1 METMRLIYTND
12 QCVGCKRCISVC
24 PILNANMVSSEGR
37 NAKIEVNSQQCISC
51 GSCFDVCEHQARSYE
66 DDTERFFEDLERGEH
81 ISLLV
86 APAFLANYPDEYAN
100 VLGGLK
106 NLGVNRIVSVSYGAD
121 ITTWAYIHYI
131 MEHNFFGGISQPC
144 PAVVD
149 FVEKYE
155 PDLISKLVPIHSPMM
170 CTAVY
175 LKKYEQLPD
184 KLAFISPCIAKRKEI
199 TDPNTY
205 GYVSY
210 NVTFDHLMQYIRSH
224 NMYGSPVQD
233 EIEYGNGAIYP
244 MPGGLKENVY
254 WYCGEEMFIRQ
265 IEGERHV
272 YDFLKDYRKRV
283 KEGKE
288 LPFMVDA
295 LNCAKGCLYGTAV
308 EPMKAQGDDVLYE
321 LNKIRAK
328 VHEGSGRKPD
338 SRLSYQK
345 RRKHLD
351 KQFAKLDINDFIRHY
366 TDKSRKCNILQPTE
380 RELLEVFMLMDKETS
395 EEQSIN
401 CSACGYDTCR
411 NMAIAIFNKCNVPQ
425 SCVYYEKK
433 KIQALTD
440 AMTKKNIE
448 IANFVERD
456 FSTLD
461 DAISQA
467 SIGNS
472 QTEESS
478 MEIQNAVI
486 QIEQFCQDLNDS
498 FSNIGTLLEGLE
510 KSNKTIED
518 IARQTN
524 LLSLNATIEATRA
537 GEAGKGF
544 EVVSGE
550 IKTLSDQSHVAA
562 LESLEN
568 KQDMKAAM
576 DMIQAKSEKLLG
588 LLNNLNGEAQDL
600 VARAEEIHAVTETV
614 NGISANVREK
624 MRSLTEQ

>member
-1 METMRLIYTND
+1 MEATRLIYTND

-24 PILNANMVSSEGR
+24 PVLNANMVSPEGS
-37 NAKIEVNSQQCISC
+37 NSKIEVNSKQCISC

-66 DDTERFFEDLERGEH
+66 DDTQRFFEDLEKGEK

-86 APAFLANYPDEYAN
+86 APAFLANYPEEYAN

-155 PDLISKLVPIHSPMM
+155 PDLISKLVPVHSPMM

-175 LKKYEQLPD
+175 LKKYEHLPD

-210 NVTFDHLMQYIRSH
+210 NVTFDHLMQYVRSR

-272 YDFLKDYRKRV
+272 YDFLKDYGKRV

-308 EPMKAQGDDVLYE
+308 EPIKAQGDDVLYE

-328 VHEGSGRKPD
+328 VRVGNGRKPD
-338 SRLSYQK
+338 SRLSCKK

-366 TDKSRKCNILQPTE
+366 TDKSGKCNILQPTE
-380 RELLEVFMLMDKETS
+380 RELAEVFLWMDKES
-395 EEQSIN
+395 KEEQSIN
-401 CSACGYDTCR
+401 CSACGYDTCK

-433 KIQALTD
+433 KIQVLTD

-456 FSTLD
+456 FATLD
-461 DAISQA
+461 DAINQA
-467 SIGNS
+467 AVGNS

-498 FSNIGTLLEGLE
+498 FHNIGELLEGLE

-550 IKTLSDQSHVAA
+550 IKTLSDQSHMAA

-568 KQDMKAAM
+568 KQDIKAAM
-576 DMIQAKSEKLLG
+576 DMIQTKSEKLLG

-614 NGISANVREK
+614 NGISNNVREK
-624 MRSLTEQ
+624 MRTLTEQ

>member
-1 METMRLIYTND
+1 MDQTSLIYTND

-24 PILNANMVSSEGR
+24 PILNANMVASEGT
-37 NAKIEVNSQQCISC
+37 NAKIEVNGEQCIAC

-66 DDTERFFEDLERGEH
+66 DDTEQFFEDLAKGEK

-86 APAFLANYPDEYAN
+86 APAFLANYPDEYAS

-131 MEHNFFGGISQPC
+131 TEHNFLGGISQPC

-149 FVEKYE
+149 YIEKYE
-155 PDLISKLVPIHSPMM
+155 PELISKLVPVHSPMM

-175 LKKYEQLPD
+175 LKKYEQLSD
-184 KLAFISPCIAKRKEI
+184 KLAFISPCIAKKKEI
-199 TDPNTY
+199 EDPDTHR
-205 GYVSY
+205 YVSY

-224 NMYGSPVQD
+224 NIYGYPAQD

-272 YDFLKDYRKRV
+272 YDFLKDYNKRV
-283 KEGKE
+283 QDGRE

-295 LNCAKGCLYGTAV
+295 LNCARGCLYGTAV
-308 EPMKAQGDDVLYE
+308 EPMKAEGDDALYE
-321 LNKIRAK
+321 INKIRAK
-328 VHEGSGRKPD
+328 ARIGKGRRPD
-338 SRLSYQK
+338 SKLSCEK
-345 RRKHLD
+345 RRKNLD
-351 KQFAKLDINDFIRHY
+351 KQFAKLDIHDFMRSY
-366 TDKSRKCNILQPTE
+366 TDKSRECTILQPSE
-380 RELLEVFMLMDKETS
+380 QELAEVFLLMDKDS
-395 EEQSIN
+395 PEEQSIN

-448 IANFVERD
+448 IAEFVEQD
-456 FSTLD
+456 FATLD
-461 DAISQA
+461 NAIHQA
-467 SIGNS
+467 AIGNS

-478 MEIQNAVI
+478 MEIQNAVV
-486 QIEQFCQDLNDS
+486 QIEQFCQDLNAS
-498 FSNIGTLLEGLE
+498 FNNIGQLLEGLE

-524 LLSLNATIEATRA
+524 LLSLNASIEATRA

-544 EVVSGE
+544 DVVSGE
-550 IKTLSDQSHVAA
+550 IKTLSDQSHAAA

-568 KQDMKAAM
+568 KQDIKEAM
-576 DMIQAKSEKLLG
+576 DAIQAKSEKLLG
-588 LLNNLNGEAQDL
+588 LLGNLNGEAQDL
-600 VARAEEIHAVTETV
+600 VARTEEIHAVTETV

-624 MRSLTEQ
+624 MRTLTEQ

>member
-1 METMRLIYTND
+1 METTRLIYTND
-12 QCVGCKRCISVC
+12 RCVGCKRCISVC
-24 PILNANMVSSEGR
+24 PILNANTVSSEEN
-37 NAKIEVNSQQCISC
+37 NARIEVNREQCISC

-66 DDTERFFEDLERGEH
+66 DDTERFFEDLERGER

-86 APAFLANYPDEYAN
+86 APAFLANYPEEYAS

-106 NLGVNRIVSVSYGAD
+106 NMGVNRIISVSYGAD

-131 MEHNFFGGISQPC
+131 TEHNFLGGISQPC

-149 FVEKYE
+149 YIEKYE

-184 KLAFISPCIAKRKEI
+184 KLAFISPCIAKKKEI
-199 TDPNTY
+199 TDDNTY
-205 GYVSY
+205 GYISY
-210 NVTFDHLMQYIRSH
+210 NVTFDHLMEYIRKH
-224 NMYGSPVQD
+224 NIYGAPVQD

-244 MPGGLKENVY
+244 MPGGLRENVY

-272 YDFLKDYRKRV
+272 YDFLKDYSKRV

-321 LNKIRAK
+321 LNKIRSK
-328 VHEGSGRKPD
+328 VRTGKGRRPD
-338 SRLSYQK
+338 SKLSYEK
-345 RRKHLD
+345 RKKHLD

-366 TDKSRKCNILQPTE
+366 TDKSKKCKIMEPNE
-380 RELLEVFMLMDKETS
+380 RELAEVFLLMDKETV
-395 EEQSIN
+395 EEQNIN

-411 NMAIAIFNKCNVPQ
+411 NMAVAIFNKCNVPQ
-425 SCVYYEKK
+425 SCVHYEKK
-433 KIQALTD
+433 KIQTLTD
-440 AMTKKNIE
+440 AMTRKNIE

-456 FSTLD
+456 FATLD
-461 DAISQA
+461 DAINQA
-467 SIGNS
+467 AIGNS

-486 QIEQFCQDLNDS
+486 QIDEFCRDLNDS
-498 FSNIGTLLEGLE
+498 FQNIGELLEGLE
-510 KSNKTIED
+510 KNNKMIED

-544 EVVSGE
+544 EVVSSE
-550 IKTLSDQSHVAA
+550 IKTLSDQSHMAA

-568 KQDMKAAM
+568 KQDIKAAM
-576 DMIQAKSEKLLG
+576 DVIQEKSEKLLG
-588 LLNNLNGEAQDL
+588 LLGNLNGEAQDL
-600 VARAEEIHAVTETV
+600 VARAQEIHAVTETV

-624 MRSLTEQ
+624 MRTLTEQ

>member
-1 METMRLIYTND
+1 METTNLIYTNER
-12 QCVGCKRCISVC
+12 CVGCKRCISVC
-24 PILNANMVSSEGR
+24 PVLNANMVSSEENNSR
-37 NAKIEVNSQQCISC
+37 IEVNSEQCISC

-66 DDTERFFEDLERGEH
+66 DDTERFFADLERGER

-86 APAFLANYPDEYAN
+86 APAFLANYPDEYAS

-106 NLGVNRIVSVSYGAD
+106 SMGVNRIVSVSYGAD

-131 MEHNFFGGISQPC
+131 TEHNFLGGISQPC

-149 FVEKYE
+149 YIEKYE

-184 KLAFISPCIAKRKEI
+184 KLAFISPCIAKKREI
-199 TDPNTY
+199 SDENTY
-205 GYVSY
+205 GYISY
-210 NVTFDHLMQYIRSH
+210 NVTFDHLMEYIRSH
-224 NMYGSPVQD
+224 NIYGTPVQD
-233 EIEYGNGAIYP
+233 EMEYGNGAIYP

-272 YDFLKDYRKRV
+272 YDFLKDYSQRV
-283 KEGKE
+283 KDGKE

-308 EPMKAQGDDVLYE
+308 ESMKAQGDDVLYE
-321 LNKIRAK
+321 LNRIRAK
-328 VHEGSGRKPD
+328 VRTGKGRRPD
-338 SRLSYQK
+338 SKLSYEK

-366 TDKSRKCNILQPTE
+366 TDKSRKCKIMEPNE
-380 RELLEVFMLMDKETS
+380 RELAEVFLLMDKETV
-395 EEQSIN
+395 EEKNIN

-411 NMAIAIFNKCNVPQ
+411 NMAVAIFNKCNVPQ
-425 SCVYYEKK
+425 SCVHYEKK
-433 KIQALTD
+433 KIQMLTD

-448 IANFVERD
+448 IANFVESD
-456 FSTLD
+456 FATLD
-461 DAISQA
+461 DAINQA
-467 SIGNS
+467 AIGNS

-486 QIEQFCQDLNDS
+486 QIEEFCRDLNES
-498 FSNIGTLLEGLE
+498 FNNIGELLEGLE
-510 KSNKTIED
+510 KNNKTVED

-550 IKTLSDQSHVAA
+550 IKTLSDQSHMAA

-568 KQDMKAAM
+568 KQDIKAAM
-576 DMIQAKSEKLLG
+576 DVIQEKSEKLLG
-588 LLNNLNGEAQDL
+588 LLGNLNGEAQDL

-624 MRSLTEQ
+624 MRTLTEQ